1 MLEINFTPY
10 PLLTTDRMVL
20 RAINILDAPH
30 MLRLRSEPETMKYL
44 DKLPLQSLA
53 EAELLIQK
61 ISEDI
66 TNNNGITWAIA
77 LKEQPSILIGTIGF
91 WRLMKDHYRAEIGYM
106 LLPEY
111 CKKGLMKE
119 AAATVI
125 GYGFT
130 NMNLHSIEANINPA
144 NVASEALLQ
153 SLGFIKEAYFKE
165 NFYFNGHFLDSAIYS
180 LINSA
185 T

>member
-1 MLEINFTPY
+1 MLEISFTPF

-20 RAINILDAPH
+20 RAINLLDAPQL
-30 MLRLRSEPETMKYL
+30 LRLRSEPETMKYL
-44 DKLPLQSLA
+44 DKQPLQSLA
-53 EAELLIQK
+53 EAALLIEK
-61 ISEDI
+61 ITEDH
-66 TNNNGITWAIA
+66 TLNNGISWAIA
-77 LKEQPSILIGTIGF
+77 LKDQPAVLIGTIGF
-91 WRLMKDHYRAEIGYM
+91 WRIMKDHYRAEIGYM

-119 AAATVI
+119 AAAAVI

-130 NMNLHSIEANINPA
+130 NMNLHSIEANINPG
-144 NVASEALLQ
+144 NLASEALLQ

-165 NFYFNGHFLDSAIYS
+165 NFYFNGQFLDSAIYS
-180 LINSA
+180 LLHKA